1 VDKLLGSVI
10 EIIGAS
16 DGSFSYLD
24 PAAGELVFL
33 TVHGALRTQLTG
45 YRLKSDVGVA
55 GWAVQEGQ
63 PVIVN
68 NPRQDWRFS
77 LEIDQQFSFNTR
89 SILCMPVKHKHRAL
103 GAIQIL
109 NKRHN
114 NFNQTD
120 TLLASVL
127 ANVAAT
133 ALAKMEPAAIAPLLL
148 SPPQPPLW

>member
-1 VDKLLGSVI
+1 
-10 EIIGAS
+10 
-16 DGSFSYLD
+16 
-24 PAAGELVFL
+24 
-33 TVHGALRTQLTG
+33 
-45 YRLKSDVGVA
+45 
-55 GWAVQEGQ
+55 
-63 PVIVN
+63 
-68 NPRQDWRFS
+68 
-77 LEIDQQFSFNTR
+77 
-89 SILCMPVKHKHRAL
+89 MPVKHKHRAL